1 MGIRSDSKLN
11 QKLTEKIRLEFVEGY
26 VEDDVRIYPTIESL
40 VKRHD
45 VSSTTLYRRAAEQK
59 WQQQR
64 NEFKSAY
71 EAKRNRDR
79 AERKAER
86 ADKFD
91 DTAMSLAENLLAR
104 VGRKLTLAARKDKE
118 EGTDSL
124 STPELKDIAETVLKA
139 QKAGKLALGE
149 AGEIKQVVSDDAIP
163 NSLTRIIDRLDQ
175 LAEEK
180 SQGASHTL
188 Q

>member
-1 MGIRSDSKLN
+1 MGIRSDSKLD
-11 QKLTEKIRLEFVEGY
+11 QKLTEQIRLEFVEG
-26 VEDDVRIYPTIESL
+26 VEEDQVRVYPTLEGL
-40 VKRHD
+40 VKKHD
-45 VSSTTLYRRAAEQK
+45 VPSTTLYRRAKEDE
-59 WQQQR
+59 WQRQR

-71 EAKRNRDR
+71 DAKRSKDR
-79 AERKAER
+79 AERKAQR

-91 DTAMSLAENLLAR
+91 DTSLSLAESLLAR
-104 VGRKLTLAARKDKE
+104 VGRKLAIAARRDRDE
-118 EGTDSL
+118 STDSL
-124 STPELKDIAETVLKA
+124 AITELKDMAETVLKA

-163 NSLTRIIDRLDQ
+163 TSLTRIIDRLDQ